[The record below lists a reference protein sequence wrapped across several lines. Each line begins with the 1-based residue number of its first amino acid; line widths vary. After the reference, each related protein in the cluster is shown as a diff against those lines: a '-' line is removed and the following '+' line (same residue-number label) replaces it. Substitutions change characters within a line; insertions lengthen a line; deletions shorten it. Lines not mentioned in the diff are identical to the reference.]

1 MRGERLG
8 VRNDPA
14 RVRAAGDPT
23 PGGGASTSGL
33 LDDRTRKRH
42 PLASSSPPPVQC
54 TIPNPLAFLLVF
66 FTGRK
71 GEIFTGMR
79 IEYSKGERAS
89 KELILL
95 NRQTSFEAS
104 GRKMKVLLIFP
115 PDWFPSEPY
124 LSLPSLT
131 AVLRKAGHTVV
142 QKDVNLEMW
151 DWYFS
156 EDFLKKVLRKVPQQ
170 LDRLRKLANKRDLT
184 DWEMDVQLALCD
196 VTRQRIDEL
205 IKKAE
210 KAKAIVRGEVF
221 YDIDQLEWA
230 IQVFREVTQ
239 TISLVYAPARIC
251 MPPMET
257 DLSYKVYASN
267 EVIEAVNDQ
276 QVNVYRDVFEQ
287 LVKPVIEAEKPDVVG
302 ISIVLQQQIFS
313 TMTFCAL
320 IKEQF
325 PHIHVT
331 IGGNTVTR
339 LRDVLPQSPLFQFFD
354 SAVVYEGETAFVQL
368 VEAVGAKRD
377 LGSVPNTIYK
387 DDKGVHESALS
398 YAEHMAE
405 LPPPDFDGLP
415 LQKYF
420 VPTNVLP
427 YLATRGCYWGRCEF
441 CDHGEGYTAGYRS
454 KKIQDVLAEIRF
466 LKDKYGVRHFH
477 FTDESYPPALFR
489 KLARGLVEE
498 KMDIFWTTHMR
509 FEKSLLEDGVWEDAK
524 QSGCRYLHFG
534 YESGVERVLKL
545 MDKATTTEIMTK
557 HLKYTAEAGIWNHC
571 MGFFGFPG
579 ETREEAWQSVE
590 FLEQNKNYV
599 HSLGFGTF
607 DLGRHNPVAK
617 HPERWGVTAYKN
629 PEWDLALDYYF
640 TVKNGL
646 SIEEAE
652 RVFQEFERNH
662 YSGWDLRLY
671 IREYI
676 FLYIC
681 KFGLKKLPDLQYQ
694 AAKIAGHT
702 PTLAGKM

>member
-1 MRGERLG
+1 
-8 VRNDPA
+8 
-14 RVRAAGDPT
+14 
-23 PGGGASTSGL
+23 
-33 LDDRTRKRH
+33 
-42 PLASSSPPPVQC
+42 
-54 TIPNPLAFLLVF
+54 
-66 FTGRK
+66 
-71 GEIFTGMR
+71 MR

-89 KELILL
+89 RELIMLQ
-95 NRQTSFEAS
+95 RQTSEAAG
-104 GRKMKVLLIFP
+104 GRKMKVMLIFP

-131 AVLRKAGHTVV
+131 AVLRQAGHTVI

-156 EDFLKKVLRKVPQQ
+156 EEFLKKVLLKVPQQ
-170 LDRLRKLANKRDLT
+170 LDRLRKLAKKRGLE
-184 DWEMDVQLALCD
+184 DWEQDLQLRLCD
-196 VTRQRIDEL
+196 VTRQSIDEL

-210 KAKAIVRGEVF
+210 RAKTIVRGEIF

-230 IQVFREVTQ
+230 IQVFREVTSV
-239 TISLVYAPARIC
+239 ISLVYAPARIC

-257 DLSYKVYASN
+257 DLSYKVFVSH
-267 EVIEAVNDQ
+267 EVMDAVNDV

-287 LVKPVIEAEKPDVVG
+287 LVKPAIEVERPDVIG

-313 TMTFCAL
+313 SMTFCAL
-320 IKEQF
+320 IKQHF

-339 LRDVLPQSPLFQFFD
+339 LRDVLPQSPLFQYFD

-368 VEAVGAKRD
+368 VSAVGAKRSLAD
-377 LGSVPNTIYK
+377 VPNTIYK
-387 DDKGVHESALS
+387 DETGVHTSPTS
-398 YAEHMAE
+398 YAEDMAA

-415 LQKYF
+415 LEKYF
-420 VPTNVLP
+420 VPTKILP

-454 KKIQDVLAEIRF
+454 KKIQDILGEIKY
-466 LKDKYGVRHFH
+466 LKDKYGAKHFH

-489 KLARGLVEE
+489 KLSRGLIETS
-498 KMDIFWTTHMR
+498 MDIIWTTHMR
-509 FEKSLLEDGVWEDAK
+509 FEKSLLEDAVWQDAK
-524 QSGCRYLHFG
+524 DSGCRYLHFG
-534 YESGVERVLKL
+534 YESGNERVLKL
-545 MDKATTTEIMTK
+545 MDKATTTEVITR
-557 HLKYTAEAGIWNHC
+557 HLQLSANAGIWNHC

-579 ETREEAWQSVE
+579 ETREEAWSSVE
-590 FLEQNKNYV
+590 FLEKNRQHV

-617 HPERWGVTAYKN
+617 NPEKFGVTAYKN

-640 TVKNGL
+640 TVKQGL

-652 RVFQEFERNH
+652 RVFEEFERNH
-662 YSGWDLRLY
+662 YAGWDLRLF

-676 FLYIC
+676 FLYIAR
-681 KFGLKKLPDLQYQ
+681 FGLQKLPDLQYQ
-694 AAKIAGHT
+694 SARIAIPP

>member
-1 MRGERLG
+1 
-8 VRNDPA
+8 
-14 RVRAAGDPT
+14 
-23 PGGGASTSGL
+23 
-33 LDDRTRKRH
+33 
-42 PLASSSPPPVQC
+42 
-54 TIPNPLAFLLVF
+54 
-66 FTGRK
+66 
-71 GEIFTGMR
+71 MR

-95 NRQTSFEAS
+95 NRQTSFQAS

-131 AVLRKAGHTVV
+131 SVLRKAGHQVI

-184 DWEMDVQLALCD
+184 DYEMDVQLALCD

-221 YDIDQLEWA
+221 YDIDKLEWA

-257 DLSYKVYASN
+257 DLSYKVFASN
-267 EVIEAVNDQ
+267 EVIEAVNDE
-276 QVNVYRDVFEQ
+276 QVNVYRDVFDQ
-287 LVKPVIEAEKPDVVG
+287 LVKPVLEAEKPDVVG

-320 IKEQF
+320 IKQHF
-325 PHIHVT
+325 PDIHVT

-354 SAVVYEGETAFVQL
+354 SAVVYEGETAFLQL

-387 DDKGVHESALS
+387 DATGIHESALS
-398 YAEHMAE
+398 YAEDMAE

-415 LQKYF
+415 LEKYF
-420 VPTNVLP
+420 VPTRILP

-454 KKIQDVLAEIRF
+454 KKIQDVLADIRY
-466 LKDKYGVRHFH
+466 LKDKYGCGHFH

-509 FEKSLLEDGVWEDAK
+509 FEKSLIEDAVWEDAK

-534 YESGVERVLKL
+534 YESGVERVLQL
-545 MDKATTTEIMTK
+545 MDKATTTDIMTK
-557 HLKYTAEAGIWNHC
+557 HLKLTAEAGIWNHC

-590 FLEQNKNYV
+590 FLEQNKDYV

-662 YSGWDLRLY
+662 NPGWDLRLY

-681 KFGLKKLPDLQYQ
+681 KFGLQKLPDLQYRSM
-694 AAKIAGHT
+694 KTAGVT

>member
-1 MRGERLG
+1 MR
-8 VRNDPA
+8 V
-14 RVRAAGDPT
+14 
-23 PGGGASTSGL
+23 
-33 LDDRTRKRH
+33 
-42 PLASSSPPPVQC
+42 
-54 TIPNPLAFLLVF
+54 
-66 FTGRK
+66 
-71 GEIFTGMR
+71 
-79 IEYSKGERAS
+79 EYTKGERAS

-95 NRQTSFEAS
+95 HRQTSEAAG
-104 GRKMKVLLIFP
+104 GRKMKVMLIFP
-115 PDWFPSEPY
+115 PDWYPSEPY

-131 AVLRKAGHTVV
+131 AVLRQAGHTVI

-156 EDFLKKVLRKVPQQ
+156 EDFLKKVQRRVPQQ
-170 LDRLRKLANKRDLT
+170 LDRLRKLSKMRDLT
-184 DWEMDVQLALCD
+184 PEEMDLQLALCG

-210 KAKAIVRGEVF
+210 QAKGIVRGEAF
-221 YDIDQLEWA
+221 YDIDRLEWA
-230 IQVFREVTQ
+230 IQVFREITAV
-239 TISLVYAPARIC
+239 ISLVYFPARIC

-257 DLSYKVYASN
+257 DLSYKVYASA
-267 EVIEAVNDQ
+267 EVMDAVSDT
-276 QVNVYRDVFEQ
+276 QVNVYRDVFDH
-287 LVKPVIEAEKPDVVG
+287 LVKPAIQAERPDVIG

-320 IKEQF
+320 IKQQF

-339 LRDVLPQSPLFQFFD
+339 LRDVLPQSPLFQYFD
-354 SAVVYEGETAFVQL
+354 SAVVYEGETAFLQL
-368 VEAVGAKRD
+368 VSAVSAKRSLAD
-377 LGSVPNTIYK
+377 VPNTIYR
-387 DDKGVHESALS
+387 DETGVHASATS
-398 YAEHMAE
+398 YAEDMAA

-415 LQKYF
+415 LDTYF
-420 VPTNVLP
+420 VPTRILP

-454 KKIQDVLAEIRF
+454 KKIQDVLDEIRH
-466 LKDKYGVRHFH
+466 LRDKYRTRHFH

-489 KLARGLVEE
+489 KLARGLVDG

-509 FEKSLLEDGVWEDAK
+509 FEKSLLDEGVWRDAK
-524 QSGCRYLHFG
+524 ESGCRYLHFG

-545 MDKATTTEIMTK
+545 MDKATTTEVMTK
-557 HLKYTAEAGIWNHC
+557 HLKLTAEAGIWNHC

-579 ETREEAWQSVE
+579 ETKEEAWQSVQ
-590 FLEQNKNYV
+590 FLEQNKDYV

-617 HPERWGVTAYKN
+617 HPEKWGVTAYKN
-629 PEWDLALDYYF
+629 PDWDLALDYYY
-640 TVKNGL
+640 TVKDGL

-662 YSGWDLRLY
+662 NPGWDLRLY

-676 FLYIC
+676 FLYIVR
-681 KFGLKKLPDLQYQ
+681 FGLGKLPDLQYQ
-694 AAKIAGHT
+694 AMKTAGVT

>member
-1 MRGERLG
+1 MR
-8 VRNDPA
+8 V
-14 RVRAAGDPT
+14 
-23 PGGGASTSGL
+23 
-33 LDDRTRKRH
+33 
-42 PLASSSPPPVQC
+42 
-54 TIPNPLAFLLVF
+54 
-66 FTGRK
+66 
-71 GEIFTGMR
+71 
-79 IEYSKGERAS
+79 EYTKGERAS

-95 NRQTSFEAS
+95 HRQTSEAAS
-104 GRKMKVLLIFP
+104 GRKMKVMLIFP

-131 AVLRKAGHTVV
+131 AVLRQAGHTVI
-142 QKDVNLEMW
+142 QKDINLEMW

-184 DWEMDVQLALCD
+184 DYEMDVQLALCD

-257 DLSYKVYASN
+257 NLSYKVFASN
-267 EVIEAVNDQ
+267 EVIDAVNDE
-276 QVNVYRDVFEQ
+276 QVNVYRDVFDH
-287 LVKPVIEAEKPDVVG
+287 LLKPVLEAEKPDVVG

-320 IKEQF
+320 IKQQF

-354 SAVVYEGETAFVQL
+354 SAVVYEGETAFLQL
-368 VEAVGAKRD
+368 VEAVGAKRE
-377 LGSVPNTIYK
+377 LSNVPNTIYK
-387 DDKGVHESALS
+387 DANGVHESALS
-398 YAEHMAE
+398 YAEDMAE

-415 LQKYF
+415 LEKYF
-420 VPTNVLP
+420 VPTRILP

-454 KKIQDVLAEIRF
+454 KKIQDVLADIKY

-509 FEKSLLEDGVWEDAK
+509 FEKSLLEDAVWEDAK
-524 QSGCRYLHFG
+524 NSGCRYLHFG
-534 YESGVERVLKL
+534 YESGVERVLQL

-579 ETREEAWQSVE
+579 ETREEAWQSVQ
-590 FLEQNKNYV
+590 FLEQNKDYV

-629 PEWDLALDYYF
+629 AEWDLALDYYF
-640 TVKNGL
+640 TVKNGM

-662 YSGWDLRLY
+662 NPGWDLRLY

-681 KFGLKKLPDLQYQ
+681 KFGLQKLPDLQYRSM
-694 AAKIAGHT
+694 KTAGVT

>member
-1 MRGERLG
+1 M
-8 VRNDPA
+8 
-14 RVRAAGDPT
+14 
-23 PGGGASTSGL
+23 
-33 LDDRTRKRH
+33 K
-42 PLASSSPPPVQC
+42 
-54 TIPNPLAFLLVF
+54 
-66 FTGRK
+66 
-71 GEIFTGMR
+71 

-95 NRQTSFEAS
+95 NRQTSFQAS

-131 AVLRKAGHTVV
+131 AVLRKAGHTVI

-184 DWEMDVQLALCD
+184 DYEMDVQLALCD

-205 IKKAE
+205 IKNAE

-257 DLSYKVYASN
+257 NLSYKVFASN

-276 QVNVYRDVFEQ
+276 QVNVYRDVFEHI
-287 LVKPVIEAEKPDVVG
+287 VKPVLEAEQPDVVG

-320 IKEQF
+320 IKQQF

-354 SAVVYEGETAFVQL
+354 SAVVYEGETAFLQL

-377 LGSVPNTIYK
+377 LASVPNTIYK

-398 YAEHMAE
+398 YAEDMAE

-415 LQKYF
+415 LSKYF

-454 KKIQDVLAEIRF
+454 KKIQDVLADIKY

-509 FEKSLLEDGVWEDAK
+509 FEKSLLDDGVWEDAK

-557 HLKYTAEAGIWNHC
+557 HLKLTAEAGIWNHC

-579 ETREEAWQSVE
+579 ETKEEAWQSVE
-590 FLEQNKNYV
+590 FLEQNKRYV

-629 PEWDLALDYYF
+629 AEWDLALDYYF
-640 TVKNGL
+640 TVKNGM

-681 KFGLKKLPDLQYQ
+681 RFGLKKLPDLQYQ
-694 AAKIAGHT
+694 AAKIPGMT

>member
-1 MRGERLG
+1 
-8 VRNDPA
+8 
-14 RVRAAGDPT
+14 
-23 PGGGASTSGL
+23 
-33 LDDRTRKRH
+33 
-42 PLASSSPPPVQC
+42 
-54 TIPNPLAFLLVF
+54 
-66 FTGRK
+66 
-71 GEIFTGMR
+71 MR

-95 NRQTSFEAS
+95 HRQTSETTS
-104 GRKMKVLLIFP
+104 GRKMKVMLIFP

-131 AVLRKAGHTVV
+131 AVLRQAGHTVI
-142 QKDVNLEMW
+142 QKDVNLEMY

-156 EDFLKKVLRKVPQQ
+156 EDFLKKVLRRVPQQ
-170 LDRLRKLANKRDLT
+170 LDRLRKLSKKRDL
-184 DWEMDVQLALCD
+184 DAGEMDLQMALCD
-196 VTRQRIDEL
+196 LTRQRIDEL

-210 KAKAIVRGEVF
+210 KAKAIIRGDVF
-221 YDIDQLEWA
+221 YDIDHLEWA
-230 IQVFREVTQ
+230 IQVFREVTS
-239 TISLVYAPARIC
+239 TISMVYYPARIC

-257 DLSYKVYASN
+257 DLSYKVFVSS
-267 EVIEAVNDQ
+267 EVMDAVNDQ
-276 QVNVYRDVFEQ
+276 QVNVYRDVFEH
-287 LVKPVIEAEKPDVVG
+287 LVRPSIEQEQPDVIG

-320 IKEQF
+320 IKQYF

-339 LRDVLPQSPLFQFFD
+339 LRDVLPESPLFQYFD

-368 VEAVGAKRD
+368 VSAVGAKRS
-377 LGSVPNTIYK
+377 LAEVPNTMYK
-387 DDKGVHESALS
+387 DATGVHTSATS
-398 YAEHMAE
+398 YAEDMHA

-415 LQKYF
+415 LEKYF
-420 VPTNVLP
+420 VPTKILP

-454 KKIQDVLAEIRF
+454 KKIQDILGEIKHLR
-466 LKDKYGVRHFH
+466 DKYGAQHFH

-489 KLARGLVEE
+489 KLARGLIDS
-498 KMDIFWTTHMR
+498 KMGITWTTHMR
-509 FEKSLLEDGVWEDAK
+509 FEKSLLEDQVWQDAK
-524 QSGCRYLHFG
+524 DSGCRYLHFG
-534 YESGVERVLKL
+534 YESGNERVLKL

-579 ETREEAWQSVE
+579 ETKEEAWSSVE
-590 FLEQNKNYV
+590 FLERNKDYV

-617 HPERWGVTAYKN
+617 NPDKWGVTAYKN
-629 PEWDLALDYYF
+629 PEWDLALDYYY
-640 TVKNGL
+640 TVKDGM

-652 RVFQEFERNH
+652 RVFEQFERNH
-662 YSGWDLRLY
+662 HPGWDLRLF

-676 FLYIC
+676 FLYIAR
-681 KFGLKKLPDLQYQ
+681 FGLQKLSDLQFN
-694 AAKIAGHT
+694 AAKYT
-702 PTLAGKM
+702 REPPSLAGKM

>member
-1 MRGERLG
+1 MR
-8 VRNDPA
+8 V
-14 RVRAAGDPT
+14 
-23 PGGGASTSGL
+23 
-33 LDDRTRKRH
+33 
-42 PLASSSPPPVQC
+42 
-54 TIPNPLAFLLVF
+54 
-66 FTGRK
+66 
-71 GEIFTGMR
+71 
-79 IEYSKGERAS
+79 EYNKGERAS
-89 KELILL
+89 RELIMLH
-95 NRQTSFEAS
+95 RQSSEAAA

-131 AVLRKAGHTVV
+131 SVLRQSGHQVV
-142 QKDVNLEMW
+142 QKDINLEMW

-170 LDRLRKLANKRDLT
+170 LDRLRKLAKKRGLE
-184 DWEMDVQLALCD
+184 DWEQDLQLQLCD
-196 VTRQRIDEL
+196 ISRQRIDEL

-230 IQVFREVTQ
+230 IQVFREVTAV
-239 TISLVYAPARIC
+239 ISLVYAPARIC

-257 DLSYKVYASN
+257 DLSYKVFVSS
-267 EVIEAVNDQ
+267 EVIEAVNDE

-287 LVKPVIEAEKPDVVG
+287 LVKPVLEAEKPDVVG
-302 ISIVLQQQIFS
+302 ISIVLQQQLFS
-313 TMTFCAL
+313 SMTFCAL
-320 IKEQF
+320 IKQHF

-339 LRDVLPQSPLFQFFD
+339 LRDVLPQSPLFQYFD

-368 VEAVGAKRD
+368 VTAVGAKQN
-377 LGSVPNTIYK
+377 LGDVPNTIYK
-387 DDKGVHESALS
+387 DATGVHVSATS
-398 YAEHMAE
+398 YAEDMHS

-415 LQKYF
+415 LEKYF
-420 VPTNVLP
+420 VPTKILP

-454 KKIQDVLAEIRF
+454 KKIQDVLAEIRH
-466 LKDKYGVRHFH
+466 LRDKYGATHFH

-489 KLARGLVEE
+489 KLTRGLVESR
-498 KMDIFWTTHMR
+498 MGIQWTTHMR
-509 FEKSLLEDGVWEDAK
+509 FEKSLLEDQVWQDAK
-524 QSGCRYLHFG
+524 ASGCKYLHFG
-534 YESGVERVLKL
+534 YESGNERVLKL

-557 HLKYTAEAGIWNHC
+557 HLQLTANAGIWNHC

-579 ETREEAWQSVE
+579 ETREEAWSSVE
-590 FLEQNKNYV
+590 FLEQNKDHV

-617 HPERWGVTAYKN
+617 NPEKFGVTAYKN

-640 TVKNGL
+640 TVKQGL

-652 RVFQEFERNH
+652 RVFEEFERNH
-662 YSGWDLRLY
+662 NPGWDLRLY

-681 KFGLKKLPDLQYQ
+681 KFGLQKLPDLQYR
-694 AAKIAGHT
+694 AAKTQGT
-702 PTLAGKM
+702 VPTLAGKM

>member
-1 MRGERLG
+1 
-8 VRNDPA
+8 
-14 RVRAAGDPT
+14 
-23 PGGGASTSGL
+23 
-33 LDDRTRKRH
+33 
-42 PLASSSPPPVQC
+42 
-54 TIPNPLAFLLVF
+54 
-66 FTGRK
+66 
-71 GEIFTGMR
+71 MR
-79 IEYSKGERAS
+79 IEYTKGDRAS
-89 KELILL
+89 KELIQLH
-95 NRQTSFEAS
+95 RKTSFESA

-131 AVLRKAGHTVV
+131 SVLRKAGHTVI

-184 DWEMDVQLALCD
+184 DYEMDVQLALCD

-221 YDIDQLEWA
+221 YDIDKLEWA

-257 DLSYKVYASN
+257 DLSYKVFASN
-267 EVIEAVNDQ
+267 EVIVAVHDE
-276 QVNVYRDVFEQ
+276 QVNVYRDVFDQ
-287 LVKPVIEAEKPDVVG
+287 LVKPVLEAEKPDVVG

-320 IKEQF
+320 IKQHF
-325 PHIHVT
+325 PDIHVT

-339 LRDVLPQSPLFQFFD
+339 LRDVLPHSPLFQFFD
-354 SAVVYEGETAFVQL
+354 SAVVYEGETAFLQL

-387 DDKGVHESALS
+387 DATGIHESALS
-398 YAEHMAE
+398 YAEDMAE

-415 LQKYF
+415 LEKYF
-420 VPTNVLP
+420 VPTRILP

-454 KKIQDVLAEIRF
+454 KKIQDVLADIKY
-466 LKDKYGVRHFH
+466 LKDKYGCGHFH

-509 FEKSLLEDGVWEDAK
+509 FEKSLIEYAVWEDAK

-534 YESGVERVLKL
+534 YESRVERVLQL
-545 MDKATTTEIMTK
+545 MDKATTTDIMTK
-557 HLKYTAEAGIWNHC
+557 HLKLTAEAGIWNHC

-590 FLEQNKNYV
+590 FLEQNKDYV

-662 YSGWDLRLY
+662 NPGWDLRLY

-681 KFGLKKLPDLQYQ
+681 KFGLQKLPDLQYRSM
-694 AAKIAGHT
+694 KTAGVT